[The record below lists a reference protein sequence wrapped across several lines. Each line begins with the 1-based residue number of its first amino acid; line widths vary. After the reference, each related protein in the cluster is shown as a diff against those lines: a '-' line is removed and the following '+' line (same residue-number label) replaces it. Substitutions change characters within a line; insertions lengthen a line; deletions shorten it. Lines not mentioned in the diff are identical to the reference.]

1 MALPTTRYNFKGAK
15 KETAEIV
22 SSIGQAIFSQARIS
36 FEAASKAVVPDVASM
51 VTEIT
56 DDLSAGPLDR
66 FSDGLKKV
74 DKLVNELGIDI
85 GKYSKELGEFLQK
98 RQEKSIVSEETVNQL
113 RTQNIKAQVN
123 EFGEVVILTREQIE
137 KQQNLL
143 IGQNE
148 EIKKSQ
154 KVIED
159 YSNIQKKGGEL
170 TAEQSQELIEANKN
184 VIKTT
189 EQRADTMASLNLTEE
204 EDKRGFFERLG
215 DGISEY
221 VPDGLSDVGSTFT
234 EGLMAPINA
243 VKDLGK
249 MFGSILKFGKNL
261 PKLLKGFAA
270 GLMGALVAMLPY
282 LLIAAA
288 IVIGLIALKK
298 GFDLV
303 VDNLDVIKQKLSDF
317 GDAVMAIPG
326 KIADFFTSI
335 FTKIK
340 NFFIDAINGV
350 IGLLNKIPGVEIEK
364 IEKAVDPN
372 TLDTTTSGDQ
382 DAAFTAGNLSDT
394 TSAIEQQDNAFL
406 VPPTTGDEG
415 GGFFSKF
422 KNMFKSK
429 PNNNQY
435 LPVDTSAASSNAII
449 DNSVKT
455 VNQNNQNQN
464 LGITSRNDDLSLFR
478 TNDAYN

>member
-170 TAEQSQELIEANKN
+170 TAEQSQELVEANKN

-249 MFGSILKFGKNL
+249 MFGSILKFGKAL

-270 GLMGALVAMLPY
+270 GLMGALMAMLPY
-282 LLIAAA
+282 LLIAGA
-288 IVIGLIALKK
+288 IVIALIALKK
-298 GFDLV
+298 GFDIV

-317 GDAVMAIPG
+317 GDAVMEIPG
-326 KIADFFTSI
+326 KISDFFTSI
-335 FTKIK
+335 FAKIK

-364 IEKAVDPN
+364 IEKDPEGIDN
-372 TLDTTTSGDQ
+372 SSVGEQ
-382 DAAFTAGNLSDT
+382 DAAFSAGMLDN
-394 TSAIEQQDNAFL
+394 TSVTEAQDNAFNV
-406 VPPTTGDEG
+406 VPNTSDNEG

-429 PNNNQY
+429 PANNEY
-435 LPVDTSAASSNAII
+435 MPISAQSQAGGSNII

-455 VNQNNQNQN
+455 VNQNNTTQSTG
-464 LGITSRNDDLSLFR
+464 LSSRNDDATIFR
-478 TNDAYN
+478 TSDIAV